1 MARAHRQ
8 LALFVRVSESI
19 LRSSY
24 TQRSQKISALLY
36 VLRLYATEASN
47 TLCLSLFFVSAGVKT
62 AEQVLCKPVGHFC
75 SLKSL
80 HLPRI
85 LCPT

>member
-19 LRSSY
+19 LRSLY

-36 VLRLYATEASN
+36 VLRLYATEAFN
-47 TLCLSLFFVSAGVKT
+47 TLCLSLF
-62 AEQVLCKPVGHFC
+62 LCLLG
-75 SLKSL
+75 
-80 HLPRI
+80 
-85 LCPT
+85 